1 MEIIR
6 EVINI
11 LSNEKKRLL
20 NLFLVLT
27 FFFVGIYILQDRVY
41 ISDIKLAHNSQDG
54 STNTS
59 ALGEIVSEFSSGG
72 ANAIA
77 SSTNQFDMIPEVIS
91 SRDFLNKILEKKFNY
106 NGKNQKLY
114 LIYAEED
121 ESEDNNI
128 PLLKLDGRKELVTN
142 IAIRKNLN
150 NPVIGISVSSNNQ
163 QLSFDIANSI
173 LKQLQ
178 TELTNFQ
185 IERVNKR
192 IDIIETQI
200 KSSLKDLN
208 VLEEDLRKF
217 RVNNSNIMGSPTLR
231 MEESKKMRDI
241 LVLSNSY
248 SSLKIELELAKVK
261 ILEEANVLQ
270 VIDAPNVPVKKSAP
284 RLRYMLLK
292 LIFTFSFITLFY
304 VYTKILLATDM
315 GKTIRNSL
323 SNQEHSQ

>member
-1 MEIIR
+1 M
-6 EVINI
+6 EVIRVVIHI
-11 LSNEKKRLL
+11 LRKEKKRLS
-20 NLFLVLT
+20 NLFLVLA
-27 FFFVGIYILQDRVY
+27 FLFVLGYVLQDRVY

-59 ALGEIVSEFSSGG
+59 GLSAIVSEFASS
-72 ANAIA
+72 NLNSIA

-91 SRDFLNKILEKKFNY
+91 SRNFLNKILEKEFDY
-106 NGKNQKLY
+106 NGRLQKLY
-114 LIYAEED
+114 LIYSKED
-121 ESEDNNI
+121 DSKNNGI
-128 PLLKLDGRKELVTN
+128 PLLKFDGRKELLSN
-142 IAIRKNLN
+142 ISIRKNLN
-150 NPVIGISVSSNNQ
+150 NPVIGISISSNNK
-163 QLSFDIANSI
+163 QLSFEIANSI
-173 LKQLQ
+173 LEQLKL
-178 TELTNFQ
+178 ELTNFQ
-185 IERVNKR
+185 IERVKKR
-192 IDIIETQI
+192 IKVIDSQI
-200 KSSLKDLN
+200 KSSLRDLN
-208 VLEEDLRKF
+208 ILEEDLRKF

-304 VYTKILLATDM
+304 IYTKILLASDA
-315 GKTIRNSL
+315 GRTIKDYI
-323 SNQEHSQ
+323 SNTEEL